1 VEDAVTRI
9 VEQSARWP
17 EMGILVG
24 APRRNGGASGKSL
37 VNSAVLAYRGRLE
50 ASVVKSL
57 LPTYDVFDESRYF
70 APAADVRPVPFRG
83 EVLGIHI
90 CEDAWNDPE
99 MWPGRRPYDADPI
112 AALAAQG
119 ATLFVNISASPY
131 SVGKEAV
138 RLRLLRNHATRHGRP
153 FLYVNQVGGNDE
165 LVFDGRSVAL
175 DPAGRPIA
183 VLPSFEEALQ
193 IVDMG
198 QAGTDDAYPLED
210 EIETVRKAL
219 VLGLRDYARKTGFAQ
234 AVIALSGG
242 IDSALTCALAVEA
255 LGAENVLGVT
265 MPSQYSSAGSVTDS
279 RRLAANLGIALREI
293 PIRAMYEAYLEALR
307 PHFAGRPMDTAE
319 ENIQARIR
327 GNLVMAFSNK
337 FGYLLLS
344 TGNKSEMAVGYS
356 TLYGD
361 MSGGLA
367 VISDVP
373 KTMVYALAR
382 HINRQREVI
391 PQASIDKAPSA
402 ELRPNQ
408 RDQDTLP
415 PYEILD
421 PILHCYVE
429 EGLSVE
435 EIVAR
440 GFEPATV
447 RWVVRAVDRNEFK
460 RRQAAPGLKVT
471 SKAFGFG
478 RRMPIAARFSA

>member
-1 VEDAVTRI
+1 
-9 VEQSARWP
+9 
-17 EMGILVG
+17 
-24 APRRNGGASGKSL
+24 
-37 VNSAVLAYRGRLE
+37 
-50 ASVVKSL
+50 
-57 LPTYDVFDESRYF
+57 
-70 APAADVRPVPFRG
+70 
-83 EVLGIHI
+83 
-90 CEDAWNDPE
+90 
-99 MWPGRRPYDADPI
+99 
-112 AALAAQG
+112 
-119 ATLFVNISASPY
+119 VNISASPY